1 MSETDVTSNRG
12 KLVSFHLLTE
22 ERLIP
27 SAPPLVILTTS
38 PGAQSLPHQVGYI
51 KRAITLG
58 DTVRSHYPVKFDSFH
73 LEYTTVTL
81 ILHTLIIIYKEH
93 SKILYS
99 PCCQPFV

>member
-1 MSETDVTSNRG
+1 M
-12 KLVSFHLLTE
+12 SFHLLTE

-58 DTVRSHYPVKFDSFH
+58 DTVRSHYPVQYDSFD
-73 LEYTTVTL
+73 LKYTTVTL
-81 ILHTLIIIYKEH
+81 ILHTGADLLHEAFLTT
-93 SKILYS
+93 SFAERS
-99 PCCQPFV
+99 